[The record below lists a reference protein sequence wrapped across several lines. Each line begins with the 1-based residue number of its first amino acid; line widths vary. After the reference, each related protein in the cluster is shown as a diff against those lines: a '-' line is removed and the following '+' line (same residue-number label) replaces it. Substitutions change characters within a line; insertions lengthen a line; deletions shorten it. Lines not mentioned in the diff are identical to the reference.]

1 MLVHEA
7 ALVQDEGL
15 IRWVPPTAEEQHD
28 QMVEAISIVI
38 ISIIITITVII
49 RDLSQS
55 QCYDF
60 DLICVCHGNKPGDH
74 EANGPLMLISLYPL
88 VKDAFKLLII
98 TKIFEL
104 GNTFCLFN
112 LEFVLILW

>member
-1 MLVHEA
+1 MLFYEA
-7 ALVQDEGL
+7 ALVQVEGL
-15 IRWVPPTAEEQHD
+15 IHWVPQTAEEQHE
-28 QMVEAISIVI
+28 QMVEAII
-38 ISIIITITVII
+38 IIIITITVII

-60 DLICVCHGNKPGDH
+60 DLIWVCHGNKPGDH

-88 VKDAFKLLII
+88 VKDAFQLFII

-104 GNTFCLFN
+104 ENTFCLFN
-112 LEFVLILW
+112 LEFVLILC

>member
-15 IRWVPPTAEEQHD
+15 IRSVPQTTEEQHD
-28 QMVEAISIVI
+28 QMVEAI
-38 ISIIITITVII
+38 IIIIIAIIFTITVII

-60 DLICVCHGNKPGDH
+60 VLICVCHGNKPGDR
-74 EANGPLMLISLYPL
+74 EANGPLMLISVYPL
-88 VKDAFKLLII
+88 VKDAFKLFII

-104 GNTFCLFN
+104 ENTFCLFN